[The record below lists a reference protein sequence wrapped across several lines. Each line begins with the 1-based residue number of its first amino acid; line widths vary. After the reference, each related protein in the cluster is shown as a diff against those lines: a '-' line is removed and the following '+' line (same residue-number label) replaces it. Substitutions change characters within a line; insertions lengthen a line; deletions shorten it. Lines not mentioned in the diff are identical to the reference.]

1 MTPMAAWWNKPIRF
15 GPPMNEAWQLAS
27 RNLVVQTLLVI
38 LAGMNLDTGVSLR
51 YVIFASHCWW
61 IVAAVILLRR
71 SRNLSRGDRMLLR
84 IGFLLT
90 LAIAVLSTP
99 AWGWLRKILPNE

>member
-1 MTPMAAWWNKPIRF
+1 VTAMAAWWNKPIRF
-15 GPPMNEAWQLAS
+15 GPPMNEAWQLAV
-27 RNLVVQTLLVI
+27 RNLVVQSLLVI
-38 LAGMNLDTGVSLR
+38 LAGMNLDTGVSLG
-51 YVIFASHCWW
+51 YVTFASACWW

-71 SRNLSRGDRMLLR
+71 SRNLSRGDRMFLR